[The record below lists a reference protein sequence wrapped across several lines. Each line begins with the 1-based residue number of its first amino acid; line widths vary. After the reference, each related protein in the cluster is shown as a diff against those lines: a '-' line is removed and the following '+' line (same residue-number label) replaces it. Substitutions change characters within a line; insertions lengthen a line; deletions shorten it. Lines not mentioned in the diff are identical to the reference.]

1 MIPPGTLIER
11 PADLSRYVLAP
22 TAKEIAETRVLFL
35 ARHATDTSAERQKKY
50 GYFVVYNATVLRVL
64 QDLGLNV
71 TPASDLDVLF
81 GPLDFDFIYSIHH
94 HETFEGHELL
104 ASAVAAY
111 RGVPCLGG
119 AAPLRAVGEDKVL
132 AKRLAA
138 SLGIE
143 VADHRLVDPRD
154 PAAAEQAP
162 PGRWIL
168 KPRSGV
174 ASDTILRGDGK
185 TDWKK
190 ALAAAAHPKH
200 GGRAFIAESFVPGLN
215 LTVPMIEGFPAHS
228 FDVFEE
234 KGRAGDNILTSEGKE
249 GRKAEYA
256 SGPYLGPGAEE
267 AAAAAAKLAAE
278 LSPFDYARFD
288 FRYDPDKKRLVFL
301 EVNLACN
308 LSPAGVVARAAA
320 LRGISYHALLGHVFA
335 YSLRRQQARVR

>member
-1 MIPPGTLIER
+1 
-11 PADLSRYVLAP
+11 
-22 TAKEIAETRVLFL
+22 
-35 ARHATDTSAERQKKY
+35 
-50 GYFVVYNATVLRVL
+50 VLREF
-64 QDLGLNV
+64 GLNV
-71 TPASDLDVLF
+71 TPASELDVLF
-81 GPLDFDFIYSIHH
+81 EPLDFDFVYSIHH
-94 HETFEGHELL
+94 HEAFEGHELL

-143 VADHRLVDPRD
+143 VADHRLVDPHD
-154 PAAAEQAP
+154 PAAADQPP

-185 TDWKK
+185 ADWKK

-200 GGRAFIAESFVPGLN
+200 RGRTFIAESFVPGIN
-215 LTVPMIEGFPAHS
+215 LTVPVIEGFPARS

-234 KGRAGDNILTSEGKE
+234 KGRPGDNILTSAGKD
-249 GRKAEYA
+249 GSKPEYA
-256 SGPYLGPGAEE
+256 CQPYVGPGAEG
-267 AAAAAAKLAAE
+267 AAAAAVKLAAE

-288 FRYDPDKKRLVFL
+288 FRYDPEKNRVVFL

-320 LRGISYHALLGHVFA
+320 LRGIDYYALLGHVFA
-335 YSLRRQQARVR
+335 YSLRRQRVRAR